1 MPVAENKSQQV
12 LMAALRDEPI
22 GYRLWMRPA
31 DIIQQSQD
39 ERPKSKPIRFA
50 DLLRKLVRLKSK
62 D

>member
-1 MPVAENKSQQV
+1 MPAAENESQRV
-12 LMAALRDEPI
+12 LLVALRDEPI

-31 DIIQQSQD
+31 DIIQQSQN
-39 ERPKSKPIRFA
+39 ERRKSKPIRFA